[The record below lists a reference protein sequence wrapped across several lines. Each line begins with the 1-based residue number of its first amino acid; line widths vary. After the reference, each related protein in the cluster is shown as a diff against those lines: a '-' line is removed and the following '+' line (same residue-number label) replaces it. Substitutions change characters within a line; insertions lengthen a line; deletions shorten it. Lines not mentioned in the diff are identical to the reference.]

1 MDNNLQ
7 QFARQ
12 YMDRQNNRPIPEFE
26 GYSPNE
32 MQYLLHDPFGP
43 ESPLKLNVLDEADY
57 RLIPMLNMIRYLGR
71 HLKKTGEMK
80 LTAKGFLP
88 VKIVAD
94 LYEQGFYKEEMIE
107 SGIVKL
113 YKQTDSHSID
123 LAGRLSDISG
133 LTKKRNNKLSLT
145 KNGEKLLGNNAELLR
160 LLLSTFG
167 YKFNWAYYDGYE
179 SERIGQIGFAFS
191 LVLLKRYGD
200 KKRRDTFYA
209 QKYFRAFP
217 DLYEGGDAQN
227 EIEENPW
234 NPARNCYFIRTFER
248 FLHLFGLV
256 EIEKEKVSMKEQWSP
271 EKHYITRTALFHR
284 LISCAPHRKFPSGH
298 VPPGVPKINGIPL

>member
-1 MDNNLQ
+1 MDNELQ

-32 MQYLLHDPFGP
+32 MQYLLHDAFGP
-43 ESPLKLNVLDEADY
+43 ESPMKLNFLDETDY
-57 RLIPMLNMIRYLGR
+57 RLIPMLNIIRYLGER
-71 HLKKTGEMK
+71 LKETGGIK

-88 VKIVAD
+88 VKMVAE
-94 LYEQGFYKEEMIE
+94 LYEQGFYKEYIIE

-123 LAGRLSDISG
+123 LARKLSDMSG
-133 LTKKRNNKLSLT
+133 LTKKRNRKLSLT
-145 KNGEKLLGNNAELLR
+145 KNGEKLLENNAELLR
-160 LLLSTFG
+160 QLLLTFG
-167 YKFNWAYYDGYE
+167 NKFNWAYYDNYE
-179 SERIGQIGFAFS
+179 SDQIGQIGFAFS

-209 QKYFRAFP
+209 QKYFKAFP
-217 DLYEGGDAQN
+217 NVYEGGNAQT

-256 EIEKEKVSMKEQWSP
+256 EIETEKVSMKEQWFP

-284 LISCAPHRKFPSGH
+284 LISCAPHRKFPPGH
-298 VPPGVPKINGIPL
+298 VPPGVPNINGFPL

>member
-1 MDNNLQ
+1 MDQ
-7 QFARQ
+7 
-12 YMDRQNNRPIPEFE
+12 QNNRPIPEFE

-43 ESPLKLNVLDEADY
+43 DSPLKLNVLDEADY
-57 RLIPMLNMIRYLGR
+57 RLIPMLNMIRYLGK

-94 LYEQGFYKEEMIE
+94 LYKQGFYKEEMIE

-123 LAGRLSDISG
+123 LAMKLADMAG
-133 LTKKRNNKLSLT
+133 LTKKRYNKLSLT

-160 LLLSTFG
+160 QLLSTFG
-167 YKFNWAYYDGYE
+167 FKFNWAYYDRYE
-179 SERIGQIGFAFS
+179 WETIGQIGFAFS

-200 KKRRDTFYA
+200 KKRRDAFYA
-209 QKYFRAFP
+209 KKYFGAFP
-217 DLYEGGDAQN
+217 DFYEGEDAQT

-234 NPARNCYFIRTFER
+234 NPALSCYFIRTFER

-256 EIEKEKVSMKEQWSP
+256 EIERERVPMKERWSP
-271 EKHYITRTALFHR
+271 DKQYITRTALFHR

-298 VPPGVPKINGIPL
+298 VPPGVPKINGNPL